1 MPTEKEFYSQLLRQ
15 LLMLT
20 VTALILDFGQ
30 TMRLFALSMA
40 LYWTAVFL
48 GICLHRNSRFFFR
61 YGIYAIQVCLGNDE
75 DVGGR
80 HGSDVAEGVDHVVLV
95 HLGGG
100 DVPRDDLAE

>member
-1 MPTEKEFYSQLLRQ
+1 VFFEVALYNCDIENGEKYKMPTEKEFYSQLLRQ

-61 YGIYAIQVCLGNDE
+61 YGIWMIFA
-75 DVGGR
+75 
-80 HGSDVAEGVDHVVLV
+80 VLMIFKICV
-95 HLGGG
+95 H
-100 DVPRDDLAE
+100 